1 MVSALELVASAVDE
15 LRELDLDSLT
25 DGELHDLAVGLYGL
39 GDRLTAA
46 TAPLL
51 DRWQHSG
58 VWALDGSKSAAARFA
73 RETLSSQKNAH
84 ATLRRAISLATMPV
98 TAAAAVSGRISLDQ
112 VDLLVRANTTKRRD
126 LFAEHEQVLVD
137 EIAPL
142 RHREATRV
150 TRYWAQRADAALGI
164 DDTTAAEQHDANT
177 MHLSPTL
184 DDMVDIR
191 GLLDPVSGAVVTTEI
206 DRLAEQLRHS
216 DLRDGIERTPAQRR
230 AAALVEMATR
240 SASAPADGRRP
251 RPLLTA
257 LVGEGTL
264 ANLCELANG
273 TVITPAHLEPF
284 LTDALLET
292 VLFDGR
298 STVVSVSR
306 RRTFTGALRR
316 AIEVRDRHCQH
327 PAGCD
332 VPADRCDVDHIV
344 PAARGGPTSQAN
356 GRLQCATHNRNAA
369 KHDHDAQPRPD
380 RTVTVLDEIRATIR
394 WRMRHEYP
402 DEMRNAG

>member
-1 MVSALELVASAVDE
+1 MVAALELVAEGVDE
-15 LRELDLDSLT
+15 LRQLDLDSIT
-25 DGELHDLAVGLYGL
+25 AADLHDLVIGLHSL
-39 GDRLTAA
+39 ADRLTAA

-73 RETLSSQKNAH
+73 RETHSSQKTAH
-84 ATLRRAISLATMPV
+84 ATLRRAKSLATMPV
-98 TAAAAVSGRISLDQ
+98 TSDAAVTGRLSLDQ

-126 LFAEHEQVLVD
+126 LFREHEQGLVD

-142 RHREATRV
+142 RHREAARV
-150 TRYWAQRADAALGI
+150 ARYWAQRADAAL
-164 DDTTAAEQHDANT
+164 DVADTSAAEHHDAT
-177 MHLSPTL
+177 TLHLSPTL
-184 DDMVDIR
+184 DDMVDVC
-191 GLLDPVSGAVVTTEI
+191 GLLDPISGTIVTNEINRLTEQI
-206 DRLAEQLRHS
+206 RVA
-216 DLRDGIERTPAQRR
+216 DLRDGIERTTAQRR

-240 SASAPADGRRP
+240 SATAPADGRRP
-251 RPLLTA
+251 RPLFTA

-273 TVITPAHLEPF
+273 TVITPAHLAPF
-284 LTDALLET
+284 LTDAMLET
-292 VLFDGR
+292 VLFDGP

-327 PAGCD
+327 PSGCD

-344 PAARGGPTSQAN
+344 PAARGGPTSQSN
-356 GRLQCATHNRNAA
+356 GRLQCPTHNRNAA
-369 KHDHDAQPRPD
+369 KHDHGAQPRPD
-380 RTVTVLDEIRATIR
+380 RTVTVLDEVRATIR

-402 DEMRNAG
+402 DEMRDAG

>member
-1 MVSALELVASAVDE
+1 MSCASSTSIRSRTASCTT
-15 LRELDLDSLT
+15 SLI
-25 DGELHDLAVGLYGL
+25 GLHRL

-51 DRWQHSG
+51 AGGSTPASG
-58 VWALDGSKSAAARFA
+58 RSTGRSRPPPDSPARRTPRRRPRTRRCGA
-73 RETLSSQKNAH
+73 RRRSRRCPSP
-84 ATLRRAISLATMPV
+84 AT
-98 TAAAAVSGRISLDQ
+98 AAVSGRLSLDQ

-150 TRYWAQRADAALGI
+150 TRYWAQRADAELGI

-177 MHLSPTL
+177 IHLSPTL
-184 DDMVDIR
+184 DDMVDVR
-191 GLLDPVSGAVVTTEI
+191 GLLDPVSGAIVTTEI
-206 DRLAEQLRHS
+206 DRLTEQIRLT

-240 SASAPADGRRP
+240 SATAPADGRRP
-251 RPLLTA
+251 RPLFTMLI
-257 LVGEGTL
+257 GEGTL

-273 TVITPAHLEPF
+273 TVITPAHLAPF
-284 LTDALLET
+284 LTDAMLET
-292 VLFDGR
+292 VLFDGP

-327 PAGCD
+327 PSGCD

-369 KHDHDAQPRPD
+369 KHDHGAQPRPD

-402 DEMRNAG
+402 DEMRDAG